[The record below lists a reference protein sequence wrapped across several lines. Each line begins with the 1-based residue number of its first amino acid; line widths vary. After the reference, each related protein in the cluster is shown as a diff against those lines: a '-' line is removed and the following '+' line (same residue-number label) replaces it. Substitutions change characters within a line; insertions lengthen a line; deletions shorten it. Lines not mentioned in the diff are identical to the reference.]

1 MVLAATFCST
11 AFAEGWHSAHGYST
25 GGSEFAAFPGGL
37 YYGVHMRS
45 GQYVDQISLRTITVA
60 YPWTPAYGGSGG
72 TDMGEHLCPNNGY
85 MVGISGRADFYVD
98 ALAIICSDGYS
109 TYTVG
114 YTGGSGG
121 NAFTDMCGPNEYVM
135 GVKGR
140 AGDWLDSIQIYC
152 RRYGY

>member
-1 MVLAATFCST
+1 
-11 AFAEGWHSAHGYST
+11 
-25 GGSEFAAFPGGL
+25 
-37 YYGVHMRS
+37 
-45 GQYVDQISLRTITVA
+45 
-60 YPWTPAYGGSGG
+60 
-72 TDMGEHLCPNNGY
+72 